1 MPVKFIYHLIVQYPN
16 DEVEKLSFDK
26 VNNILNFEKF
36 KDLDLTYNK
45 IRYLYNTGTRKV
57 HNNHIFSVIREKID
71 MNKCLIT

>member
-57 HNNHIFSVIREKID
+57 HKNHIFSVIREKID